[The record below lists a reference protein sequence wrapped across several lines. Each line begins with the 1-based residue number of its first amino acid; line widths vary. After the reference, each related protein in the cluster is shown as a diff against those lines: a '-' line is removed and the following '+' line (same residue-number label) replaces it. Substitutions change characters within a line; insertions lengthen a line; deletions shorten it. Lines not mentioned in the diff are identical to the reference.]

1 MSSSSNSI
9 WTRTSV
15 GRFLLTALVALT
27 CSGPALAQGRRDRKD
42 GEKPKGARKGPAR
55 ANILLERGRELEDVE
70 IRQEKFASIQY
81 RAKGTRSSDEVAGE
95 KVIEIRY
102 LDPDP
107 VYASG
112 VSRVRAGLYKRAVES
127 FDKVLTELEGEADW
141 TWFYATYWRGEAKR
155 RAGEFEGAAKDFQ
168 ALVDKDAAHFL
179 APQALYGLGL
189 AQGSLKNSS
198 EAEEAFKKLDQGFGQ
213 RWAARAQLGL
223 GDAYLAMEKLL
234 EARRAYGLAA
244 SRASGDTDL
253 RLGAQVGEAK
263 CQVARKEYSGA
274 LAAFDSILRSK
285 DASPDV
291 LAAAWAGKGDCL
303 RAEGETKSDNEV
315 LKAALIAYQTVVVRF
330 AGVPESYP
338 RALYRSA
345 ELYAKLGLENL
356 AELQRKELR
365 GRCPSS
371 PWTAKLK

>member
-1 MSSSSNSI
+1 MSSSTHSSN
-9 WTRTSV
+9 WTRV
-15 GRFLLTALVALT
+15 GRVLLAALVAL
-27 CSGPALAQGRRDRKD
+27 SLSDQAAAQGRRDPKK
-42 GEKPKGARKGPAR
+42 GGKPKAARKGPAR
-55 ANILLERGRELEDVE
+55 ATILLERGRELVDVE
-70 IRQEKFASIQY
+70 IRQEKFAGIQY
-81 RAKGTRSSDEVAGE
+81 RAKGTRSSDEVPGE

-107 VYASG
+107 VYSSG

-127 FDKVLTELEGEADW
+127 FDKVLAELEGEGDW
-141 TWFYATYWRGEAKR
+141 TWFYATFWRGEAKR
-155 RAGEFEGAAKDFQ
+155 RSGDYEGAAKDFQ
-168 ALVDKDAAHFL
+168 ALVEKDGAHFL

-213 RWAARAQLGL
+213 KWAAKAQLGL

-244 SRASGDTDL
+244 SRAAGDADL

-263 CQVARKEYSGA
+263 CQVARKEYDGA
-274 LAAFDSILRSK
+274 LTAFDSILRSK

-291 LAAAWAGKGDCL
+291 MAAAWAGKGDCL
-303 RAEGETKSDNEV
+303 RARGETSDDKEV

-338 RALYRSA
+338 RALYRSG

-365 GRCPSS
+365 ERCPSS